1 MQVGSIPQ
9 RNLPFV
15 CYLIQTGD
23 GANILVDTGLPDNIT
38 PPAGMP
44 APTLTK
50 NVVEQL
56 AMIGLHPSDIS
67 QVICT
72 HFDGDHSGHH
82 EAFTHAEFV
91 VQRAHYEN
99 ARNNPRFAVNRSQW
113 DQPSIRYCF
122 LESDTMLRPSFELLR
137 TDGHALGHQS
147 VLVRLPETGPVL
159 LAIDAVPSQA
169 AFTLDRELGPRD
181 EDLEAVKAST
191 QKLLDLVER
200 EQIALVVFGHDGDQ
214 WKTLKKLPEYYS

>member
-1 MQVGSIPQ
+1 M
-9 RNLPFV
+9 
-15 CYLIQTGD
+15 
-23 GANILVDTGLPDNIT
+23 
-38 PPAGMP
+38 
-44 APTLTK
+44 TLCS
-50 NVVEQL
+50 
-56 AMIGLHPSDIS
+56 A
-67 QVICT
+67 
-72 HFDGDHSGHH
+72 
-82 EAFTHAEFV
+82 
-91 VQRAHYEN
+91 
-99 ARNNPRFAVNRSQW
+99 
-113 DQPSIRYCF
+113 
-122 LESDTMLRPSFELLR
+122 PSFELLR

-214 WKTLKKLPEYYS
+214 WKTLKKLPEYYG